1 MRVYVDAQR
10 RKARRLVDAEL
21 FSSVTQVEHTC
32 PWGEAR
38 TEVFNDPLDKDVL
51 ASRRERYMSA
61 VRELYRNPLHSSLS
75 SVDLA
80 KRPDSLPVGGKT
92 SAPLWRTIAS
102 EQLQRRPFY
111 LVDGLGTVRR
121 PRRVVRVLDHQARID
136 ELVDQAIY
144 GALVRHHFANQRP
157 QSFEL
162 LLRGVSKDPKIGCVH
177 LRMTTEL
184 PEMDIDNGGVQV
196 QGQSTRKPRV
206 EPTTVLVID
215 VEVIFEADAL
225 AGDALRVMNGSYHT
239 SRLLLGGEAL
249 DEHVALIRHE
259 QRLCRRGVEQRVRF
273 LAPPLR
279 PGDEA
284 IGEVRRIN
292 EWHGARLRFGAQ
304 VLPCPKVHDAS
315 GRCRQAE
322 VWQRGPQSAYEI
334 TRVTAGGISTDA
346 DELFRVGRIDDLLV
360 WDLTSDECLV
370 GMVDARGYG
379 HRTCFG
385 PAYGTE
391 DHVLLKNVGVAKS
404 GVPRFEYVE
413 SLERD
418 ST

>member
-51 ASRRERYMSA
+51 ASRRERYMS
-61 VRELYRNPLHSSLS
+61 
-75 SVDLA
+75 
-80 KRPDSLPVGGKT
+80 
-92 SAPLWRTIAS
+92 
-102 EQLQRRPFY
+102 
-111 LVDGLGTVRR
+111 
-121 PRRVVRVLDHQARID
+121 VVRVLDHQARID
-136 ELVDQAIY
+136 ELVDGAAAHGFPSVWRVALSVVIGEGLHDLRDAQERCGRIPPMIVRPQAQQRQQRQGRALVLLCQGKVQRAKDLLCLLDLFANRHRVDSLFMVSQLGDELADQAIY

-273 LAPPLR
+273 FAPPLR

-284 IGEVRRIN
+284 IGEVR
-292 EWHGARLRFGAQ
+292 
-304 VLPCPKVHDAS
+304 
-315 GRCRQAE
+315 
-322 VWQRGPQSAYEI
+322 
-334 TRVTAGGISTDA
+334 
-346 DELFRVGRIDDLLV
+346 
-360 WDLTSDECLV
+360 
-370 GMVDARGYG
+370 
-379 HRTCFG
+379 
-385 PAYGTE
+385 
-391 DHVLLKNVGVAKS
+391 
-404 GVPRFEYVE
+404 
-413 SLERD
+413 
-418 ST
+418 